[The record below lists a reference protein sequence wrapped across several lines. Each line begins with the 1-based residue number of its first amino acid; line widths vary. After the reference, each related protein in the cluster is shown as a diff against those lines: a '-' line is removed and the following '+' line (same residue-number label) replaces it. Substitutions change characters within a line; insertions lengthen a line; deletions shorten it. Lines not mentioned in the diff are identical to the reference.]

1 MPFALKVKVAFIF
14 FISVASLY
22 LILPNFIDSKLLIL
36 KNKMNLGLD
45 LKGGAYLLLQADLD
59 FYVKEKLD
67 SIASE
72 IKEALIKKKIKYD
85 RLDCDNQVL
94 TLVLKEKNDYHNAV
108 QEIKKIN
115 SSLELS
121 HKGTTLFLSYSQ
133 NSKNV
138 LYRDVML
145 ESIANVQRRL
155 DKMGTK
161 EITVQRQGQDKILV
175 QMPGTNDT
183 EQIKS
188 MLGKTAKLTF
198 HLLDSSIKKIEDIN
212 KVTTFLLNDEY
223 GNSYPVLRKIE
234 ISGNSLANATVGFDS
249 VGKPVVNLKFDNVAS
264 HKFAK
269 ITKENVG
276 KPFAIVLDN
285 TVLTTPVIREAIIGG
300 QASISG
306 NFTLNQAN
314 ELAILLKSGA
324 LPVPL
329 SIVEEKSIGPSLG
342 LESIK
347 RGEIA
352 ALISVVSVS
361 LSIIISYG
369 LLGILASVAL
379 FFNIIFILLI
389 LTLLKATLTL
399 PGIAGIA
406 LTVGMAVDANI
417 LIFERIREEIKL
429 GKKTARSIEEGFKN
443 AIKAI
448 LDSNITTLIAAGIM
462 FAIGDG
468 PIKGFA
474 VTLSVGVLC
483 SMFSAITLTKL
494 LIDLW
499 VQFCRPKTF
508 SI

>member
-1 MPFALKVKVAFIF
+1 MSSALKIKAAFIF
-14 FISVASLY
+14 FISIVSLY
-22 LILPNFIDSKLLIL
+22 LVLPNFIDSKLLIL

-45 LKGGAYLLLQADLD
+45 LKGGAYLLLQADFD

-72 IKEALIKKKIKYD
+72 IKEVLTKKKIKYD
-85 RLDCDNQVL
+85 KLDYDNQVL
-94 TLVLKEKNDYHNAV
+94 TLVLKEKSDYYNIV
-108 QEIKKIN
+108 QEIKKI
-115 SSLELS
+115 SSNIELS
-121 HKGTTLFLSYSQ
+121 HKDATLSLSYNQ
-133 NSKNV
+133 NSKNA
-138 LYRDVML
+138 LYHDVML

-161 EITVQRQGQDKILV
+161 EISVQRQGQDKILV
-175 QMPGTNDT
+175 QVPGINDT
-183 EQIKS
+183 EQIRS

-198 HLLDSSIKKIEDIN
+198 HLLDNNVKKIEDIN
-212 KVTTFLLNDEY
+212 MVTTFLLNDEY
-223 GNSYPVLRKIE
+223 GNSYPILRRIE

-249 VGKPVVNLKFDNVAS
+249 IGKPVVNLKFDNIAS
-264 HKFAK
+264 KQFAK

-285 TVLTTPVIREAIIGG
+285 TVLTTPVIRESITGG

-306 NFTLNQAN
+306 NFTLDQAN
-314 ELAILLKSGA
+314 ELAVLLKSGA

-329 SIVEEKSIGPSLG
+329 RIVEEKSIGPSLG

-352 ALISVVSVS
+352 ALISVASVS
-361 LSIIISYG
+361 LFIIISYG
-369 LLGILASVAL
+369 LLGILASIAL
-379 FFNIIFILLI
+379 FFNVVFILLI

-429 GKKTARSIEEGFKN
+429 GKKIIRSIEEGFKN

-462 FAIGDG
+462 FMVGDG

-474 VTLSVGVLC
+474 VTLSVGILS

-499 VQFCRPKTF
+499 VQFYKPKAF